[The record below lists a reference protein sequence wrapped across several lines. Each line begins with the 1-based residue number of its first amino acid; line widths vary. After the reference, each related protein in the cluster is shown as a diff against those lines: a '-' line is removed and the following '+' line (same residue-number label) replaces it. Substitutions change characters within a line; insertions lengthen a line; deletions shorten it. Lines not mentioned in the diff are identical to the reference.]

1 MDKYLQNWLD
11 ILQGMAN
18 DNTYKLAWGR
28 SIVEI
33 IYMNEYVNH
42 GDKIEIPF
50 SLISHHMLKYYWNQ
64 TFFFNLKQS
73 PNQKKP
79 PRVYQIVSN
88 LIDQYKQIENT
99 NIPIWFNRLET
110 FFVKNSILYE
120 KTILNISK
128 ILKIDVCWRFLKA
141 NGIEYDIY
149 TLDEK
154 KKR

>member
-1 MDKYLQNWLD
+1 
-11 ILQGMAN
+11 
-18 DNTYKLAWGR
+18 
-28 SIVEI
+28 
-33 IYMNEYVNH
+33 
-42 GDKIEIPF
+42 
-50 SLISHHMLKYYWNQ
+50 MLKYYWNQ